1 MPTRQHWQRLNDYYC
16 TRRDSRFGHRQQA
29 IGFQRS
35 ALYRLS
41 YDNICRPACLQE
53 KERSL
58 INDFFESDARVIVIK
73 PNKSSTWRAN
83 LYALIA
89 ISIPS
94 LGAGIGFALL
104 GAWPILPFAG
114 LELIALGAALYYVN
128 WNLEYRQVV
137 TVSERNVKIEKG
149 YFIPKRSWLWERE
162 DTAVNVINAKNQW
175 EGPSLWLHNRES
187 RTSLG
192 EFLSKEEAEDLLKR
206 LRAHLPVRTYG
217 SERNV
222 TL

>member
-1 MPTRQHWQRLNDYYC
+1 MIDEFT
-16 TRRDSRFGHRQQA
+16 
-29 IGFQRS
+29 
-35 ALYRLS
+35 
-41 YDNICRPACLQE
+41 
-53 KERSL
+53 
-58 INDFFESDARVIVIK
+58 ESNARVIVVK

-83 LYALIA
+83 LYVLIA

-94 LGAGIGFALL
+94 LGAAIGFALL

-114 LELIALGAALYYVN
+114 AELVALSAALYYVN

-137 TVSERNVKIEKG
+137 TVSDSNVKIEKG
-149 YFIPKRSWLWERE
+149 YFVPKKTWLWERD
-162 DTAVNVINAKNQW
+162 DTAVNVITAKNQW
-175 EGPSLWLHNRES
+175 EGPTLWLHNRET

-192 EFLSKEEAEDLLKR
+192 EFLNKDEAEDLLKR
-206 LRAHLPVRTYG
+206 LRGQLPVRTFG

>member
-1 MPTRQHWQRLNDYYC
+1 MRALNRQLAFSLFPDTVWFIKVSG
-16 TRRDSRFGHRQQA
+16 TSPK
-29 IGFQRS
+29 RS
-35 ALYRLS
+35 EVI
-41 YDNICRPACLQE
+41 DE
-53 KERSL
+53 
-58 INDFFESDARVIVIK
+58 FTESDARVIVVK

-83 LYALIA
+83 LYVLIA

-94 LGAGIGFALL
+94 LGAAIGFTLL

-114 LELIALGAALYYVN
+114 AELIALSAALYYVN

-137 TVSERNVKIEKG
+137 TVSDNNVKIEKG
-149 YFIPKRSWLWERE
+149 YFVPKKTWIWERD
-162 DTAVNVINAKNQW
+162 DTALNVITAKNQW
-175 EGPSLWLHNRES
+175 EGPALWLHNRET

-192 EFLSKEEAEDLLKR
+192 EFLNEDEAEDLLKR
-206 LRAHLPVRTYG
+206 LRGQLPVRTCG

>member
-1 MPTRQHWQRLNDYYC
+1 MWHLTAPKGSEVIDEFT
-16 TRRDSRFGHRQQA
+16 
-29 IGFQRS
+29 
-35 ALYRLS
+35 
-41 YDNICRPACLQE
+41 
-53 KERSL
+53 
-58 INDFFESDARVIVIK
+58 ESDARVIVVK

-83 LYALIA
+83 LYVLIA

-94 LGAGIGFALL
+94 LGAAIGFTLL

-114 LELIALGAALYYVN
+114 AELIALSAALYYVN

-137 TVSERNVKIEKG
+137 TVSDNNVKIEKG
-149 YFIPKRSWLWERE
+149 YFVPKTTWIWERD
-162 DTAVNVINAKNQW
+162 DTALNVITAKNQW
-175 EGPSLWLHNRES
+175 EGPALWLHNRET

-192 EFLSKEEAEDLLKR
+192 EFLNKDEAEDLLKR
-206 LRAHLPVRTYG
+206 LRGQLPVRTFG